1 MDPLTLFALAN
12 GAVAAV
18 KKGCQLYKD
27 IKGAAGDVKA
37 VLKDLD
43 EQFHANHPPDKP
55 ATVTQKNAYIEE
67 KNRVIE
73 LNKKQGETAGI
84 YQELANYLGD
94 FFDNMNKC
102 IAVIEEEERKNREE
116 IYDGDES
123 LGRRALQLVIMKK
136 QLEQMQVELR
146 EMLVYNS
153 PPELGGLWSDVSEMM
168 EKMGG
173 QQKVLLTRKMRED
186 ARKAERRRAKIKH
199 YIEEL
204 VWGGMAIFLGLLMVI
219 LMTWVSYDRKQRW
232 PELEPDL
239 VKQRQN
245 ERRQEHLIWLQ
256 AQEERIKKED
266 QEFNQRQRD
275 FITNQREKES
285 NEETSTAD
293 KSAGQ
298 Q

>member
-27 IKGAAGDVKA
+27 IKGAAGEVKS

-43 EQFHANHPPDKP
+43 EQFSKAHPPDKP
-55 ATVTQKNAYIEE
+55 ASIEARNQFIQE

-73 LNKKQGETAGI
+73 LNKRGGETAGI

-116 IYDGDES
+116 IYEGNES

-136 QLEQMQVELR
+136 QLEQMQTELR
-146 EMLVYNS
+146 EMLVYDS
-153 PPELGGLWSDVSEMM
+153 PPELGSLWTDVSHMM
-168 EKMGG
+168 KEMGG
-173 QQKVLLTRKMRED
+173 QQKVLLTRKLRED
-186 ARKAERRRAKIKH
+186 ARRAERRRAKIKH
-199 YIEEL
+199 YMEEL
-204 VWGGMAIFLGLLMVI
+204 SYGLFALVMGLTVVI
-219 LMTWVSYDRKQRW
+219 LMTYVSYDRKQRW
-232 PELEPDL
+232 PELEPDVL
-239 VKQRQN
+239 KIKQA
-245 ERRQEHLIWLQ
+245 ERRKEHLIWLQ

-266 QEFNQRQRD
+266 
-275 FITNQREKES
+275 
-285 NEETSTAD
+285 EEYSKQQ
-293 KSAGQ
+293 KSE
-298 Q
+298 

>member
-43 EQFHANHPPDKP
+43 EQFNNNHKDKP
-55 ATVTQKNAYIEE
+55 ATVAQRNTYIEE

-102 IAVIEEEERKNREE
+102 MAVIEEEERKNREE
-116 IYDGDES
+116 IYEGDAS

-136 QLEQMQVELR
+136 QLEQMKNELR
-146 EMLVYNS
+146 EMLIYDS
-153 PPELGGLWSDVSEMM
+153 PPELGALWTDVNEMM
-168 EKMGG
+168 TEMAG
-173 QQKVLLTRKMRED
+173 QQKVLLTKKIRQDERI
-186 ARKAERRRAKIKH
+186 AARRRAQFKLWMS
-199 YIEEL
+199 EL
-204 VWGGMAIFLGLLMVI
+204 SYGIIVLSMALTMVLLMAY
-219 LMTWVSYDRKQRW
+219 VSHDRKQRW
-232 PELEPDL
+232 PELEPSVLEQKRAQRKKEKLLELQEFREQQAAEDQAF
-239 VKQRQN
+239 VQRQLKFIALQRAKEASEDKQN
-245 ERRQEHLIWLQ
+245 E
-256 AQEERIKKED
+256 
-266 QEFNQRQRD
+266 
-275 FITNQREKES
+275 
-285 NEETSTAD
+285 D
-293 KSAGQ
+293 KSEE
-298 Q
+298 

>member
-1 MDPLTLFALAN
+1 MDPITLFALAN

-55 ATVTQKNAYIEE
+55 ATVAQRNAYIEE

-102 IAVIEEEERKNREE
+102 MAVIEEEERKNREE
-116 IYDGDES
+116 IYEGDQS

-136 QLEQMQVELR
+136 QLEQMAVELR
-146 EMLVYNS
+146 EMMIFQS
-153 PPELGGLWSDVSEMM
+153 PPELGALWTDVSEMM
-168 EKMGG
+168 KEMGG
-173 QQKVLLTRKMRED
+173 QQKVLLTKKLRDE
-186 ARKAERRRAKIKH
+186 ARAAERRRAKFKH
-199 YIEEL
+199 YMEEL
-204 VWGGMAIFLGLLMVI
+204 SYGLFALVMGLTVVI
-219 LMTWVSYDRKQRW
+219 LMSYVSYDRRQRW
-232 PELEPDL
+232 PELEPDI
-239 VKQRQN
+239 VKQRQA
-245 ERRQEHLIWLQ
+245 ERRKEHLIWLQ

-266 QEFNQRQRD
+266 
-275 FITNQREKES
+275 
-285 NEETSTAD
+285 EEYLKQQ
-293 KSAGQ
+293 KSE
-298 Q
+298 

>member
-27 IKGAAGDVKA
+27 IKGAAGEVKS

-43 EQFHANHPPDKP
+43 DQFHKLHPPDNP
-55 ATVTQKNAYIEE
+55 PSVAQRNAYVEE

-102 IAVIEEEERKNREE
+102 MAVIEEEERKNREE
-116 IYDGDES
+116 IYEGDDS

-136 QLEQMQVELR
+136 QLEQMKVELR
-146 EMLVYNS
+146 EMLVYEA

-168 EKMGG
+168 DKMGG
-173 QQKVLLTRKMRED
+173 QQKILLTKKMRED
-186 ARKAERRRAKIKH
+186 ERKAERRRQKIKH
-199 YIEEL
+199 YMEEL
-204 VWGGMAIFLGLLMVI
+204 TWGAVAMVLGLTVII
-219 LMTWVSYDRKQRW
+219 LMWWVSHDRKQRW
-232 PELEPDL
+232 PDLEPAIIR
-239 VKQRQN
+239 QRQE
-245 ERRQEHLIWLQ
+245 ERRREHLIWLQ
-256 AQEERIKKED
+256 AQEERVRKED
-266 QEFNQRQRD
+266 EAALRQQD
-275 FITNQREKES
+275 AKN
-285 NEETSTAD
+285 D
-293 KSAGQ
+293 
-298 Q
+298 

>member
-1 MDPLTLFALAN
+1 MDPITLFALAN

-55 ATVTQKNAYIEE
+55 ATTTQRNAYIEE

-102 IAVIEEEERKNREE
+102 MAVIEEEERKNREE
-116 IYDGDES
+116 IYEGEES

-136 QLEQMQVELR
+136 QLEQMAVELR
-146 EMLVYNS
+146 EMMIYNS
-153 PPELGGLWSDVSEMM
+153 PPELGALWTDVSEMM
-168 EKMGG
+168 KEIGA
-173 QQKVLLTRKMRED
+173 QQKVLITAQMKSQAVQEKRKKARMKKLTQE
-186 ARKAERRRAKIKH
+186 
-199 YIEEL
+199 
-204 VWGGMAIFLGLLMVI
+204 AIMGVMI
-219 LMTWVSYDRKQRW
+219 LFGIFTISSTFIWVAYDRSLKYPQYGNALI
-232 PELEPDL
+232 PKTE
-239 VKQRQN
+239 K
-245 ERRQEHLIWLQ
+245 ERRQELEPQIYIG
-256 AQEERIKKED
+256 R
-266 QEFNQRQRD
+266 
-275 FITNQREKES
+275 
-285 NEETSTAD
+285 
-293 KSAGQ
+293 
-298 Q
+298 

>member
-1 MDPLTLFALAN
+1 MAN

-94 FFDNMNKC
+94 FFDAMNKC
-102 IAVIEEEERKNREE
+102 VAVIEEEERKNREE
-116 IYDGDES
+116 IYEGDDS

-136 QLEQMQVELR
+136 QLEQMKIELR
-146 EMLVYNS
+146 EMMVYQA
-153 PPELGGLWSDVSEMM
+153 PPELGALWTDVSEMM
-168 EKMGG
+168 DEMGG
-173 QQKVLLTRKMRED
+173 QQKVLLTRKIREE
-186 ARKAERRRAKIKH
+186 ARAAERRRAKFKL
-199 YIEEL
+199 YMTEL
-204 VWGGMAIFLGLLMVI
+204 SYGGIAFALVITMVI
-219 LMTWVSYDRKQRW
+219 LMAWVSHDRRQRW
-232 PELEPDL
+232 PDLEPAVL
-239 VKQRQN
+239 AQKRE
-245 ERRQEHLIWLQ
+245 ERRRQHLLELKEFEEQQ
-256 AQEERIKKED
+256 AALDRA
-266 QEFNQRQRD
+266 FNQREQD
-275 FITNQREKES
+275 FIKKQRANDDQQ
-285 NEETSTAD
+285 NED
-293 KSAGQ
+293 KPGEQ
-298 Q
+298 

>member
-43 EQFHANHPPDKP
+43 EQFHANHPPNNP
-55 ATVTQKNAYIEE
+55 ATVTQRNAYIEE

-73 LNKKQGETAGI
+73 LNKKQGETTGI

-102 IAVIEEEERKNREE
+102 MAVIEEEERKNREE
-116 IYDGDES
+116 IYEGDAS

-136 QLEQMQVELR
+136 QLEQMQTELR
-146 EMLVYNS
+146 EMLVYDS
-153 PPELGGLWSDVSEMM
+153 PPELGGLWTDVSEMM
-168 EKMGG
+168 KEMGG

-186 ARKAERRRAKIKH
+186 EKRAERRRAKIRQ
-199 YIEEL
+199 YMEEL
-204 VWGGMAIFLGLLMVI
+204 VWGGLAFVLAITMVI
-219 LMTWVSYDRKQRW
+219 MMWYVSYDRRQRW
-232 PELEPDL
+232 PELEPA
-239 VKQRQN
+239 VIKQRQD
-245 ERRQEHLIWLQ
+245 ERRREHLIWLQ
-256 AQEERIKKED
+256 SVEEKIKKED
-266 QEFNQRQRD
+266 QKFNQA
-275 FITNQREKES
+275 RENS
-285 NEETSTAD
+285 SD
-293 KSAGQ
+293 D
-298 Q
+298 

>member
-55 ATVTQKNAYIEE
+55 ATVTQRNAYIEE

-116 IYDGDES
+116 IYEGEES

-136 QLEQMQVELR
+136 QLEQMQTELR
-146 EMLVYNS
+146 EMLVYDS
-153 PPELGGLWSDVSEMM
+153 PPELGGLWTDVSEMM
-168 EKMGG
+168 KEMGG
-173 QQKVLLTRKMRED
+173 QQKVLLTRKMRQD
-186 ARKAERRRAKIKH
+186 AANTARRKAKFKKIV
-199 YIEEL
+199 EESTYL
-204 VWGGMAIFLGLLMVI
+204 GMAFFLALIMVA
-219 LMTWVSYDRKQRW
+219 LMTYVSYDRKHRW
-232 PELEPDL
+232 PELEPAEIKK
-239 VKQRQN
+239 KQ
-245 ERRQEHLIWLQ
+245 EKRREEHLIWLQ
-256 AQEERIKKED
+256 AQHERI
-266 QEFNQRQRD
+266 
-275 FITNQREKES
+275 QREDRLYQEQNGNKE
-285 NEETSTAD
+285 
-293 KSAGQ
+293 
-298 Q
+298 

>member
-27 IKGAAGDVKA
+27 IKGAAGEVKS

-43 EQFHANHPPDKP
+43 DQFQKLHPPDNP
-55 ATVTQKNAYIEE
+55 PSVAQRNAYVEE

-102 IAVIEEEERKNREE
+102 MAVIEEEERKNREE
-116 IYDGDES
+116 IYEGDDS

-136 QLEQMQVELR
+136 QLEQMKVELR
-146 EMLVYNS
+146 EMLVYEA

-173 QQKVLLTRKMRED
+173 QQKVLLTKKMRED
-186 ARKAERRRAKIKH
+186 ERKAERRRQKIKH
-199 YIEEL
+199 YMEEL
-204 VWGGMAIFLGLLMVI
+204 TWGAVAMVLGLTVII
-219 LMTWVSYDRKQRW
+219 LMWWVSHDRKQRW
-232 PELEPDL
+232 PDLEPAIIR
-239 VKQRQN
+239 QR
-245 ERRQEHLIWLQ
+245 
-256 AQEERIKKED
+256 QEERRKEHLLWLESQQERIKRED
-266 QEFNQRQRD
+266 EEF
-275 FITNQREKES
+275 IYK
-285 NEETSTAD
+285 NEE
-293 KSAGQ
+293 KSKERQ
-298 Q
+298 